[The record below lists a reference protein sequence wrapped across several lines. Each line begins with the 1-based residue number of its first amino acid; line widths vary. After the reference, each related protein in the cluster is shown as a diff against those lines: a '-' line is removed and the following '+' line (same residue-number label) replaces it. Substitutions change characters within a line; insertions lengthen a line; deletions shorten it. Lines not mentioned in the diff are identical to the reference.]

1 MITTMTTSS
10 EITVPKKSDIE
21 IGYAERARKAIKQAM
36 ESMGLTSGTLFVLLY
51 GRPPEGNE
59 EQTLRNRLNRGNPG
73 SDFIG
78 LCVSK
83 MPPLQT
89 MAMADFYDLT
99 APEESTSP

>member
-1 MITTMTTSS
+1 MTTSS
-10 EITVPKKSDIE
+10 ETTVPKKSDLE
-21 IGYAERARKAIKQAM
+21 IGYAEQARKAIKQAM
-36 ESMGLTSGTLFVLLY
+36 EIMDLKPGTLFVLLY
-51 GRPPEGNE
+51 ERSPEGNE

-89 MAMADFYDLT
+89 MAMADFYGLT
-99 APEESTSP
+99 APEKSPPS